1 MKKSVVILIAI
12 IYVASI
18 ALVSFFGLQ
27 YQNFFEI
34 VYTEQIELLGD
45 NIKTN
50 DKGEKYVVILPD
62 EQGNY
67 AYQIQ
72 YRVHPDNAT
81 NSKVDFVFDHE
92 KADKSSI
99 SVDENGVVTF
109 TKKGVVTIEILPQDG
124 SANVSASLTIWA
136 R

>member
-1 MKKSVVILIAI
+1 MKKSVVILITI
-12 IYVASI
+12 IYIASI

-27 YQNFFEI
+27 FKVFNEI
-34 VYTEQIELLGD
+34 IYSNKIEIINEDIQI
-45 NIKTN
+45 NPN
-50 DKGEKYVVILPD
+50 DGKPFAMAQKGEDGVWRYQLKWRVYPD
-62 EQGNY
+62 DVTNNAVTFSY
-67 AYQIQ
+67 
-72 YRVHPDNAT
+72 DNQNNT
-81 NSKVDFVFDHE
+81 V
-92 KADKSSI
+92 

>member
-1 MKKSVVILIAI
+1 MKKSVVILITI
-12 IYVASI
+12 IYIASI

-27 YQNFFEI
+27 FKVFNEI
-34 VYTEQIELLGD
+34 IYSNKIEIINEDIQI
-45 NIKTN
+45 NPN
-50 DKGEKYVVILPD
+50 DGTPYAMAQKGEDGVWRYQLKWRVYPD
-62 EQGNY
+62 DVTNNAVTFSY
-67 AYQIQ
+67 
-72 YRVHPDNAT
+72 DNQNNT
-81 NSKVDFVFDHE
+81 V
-92 KADKSSI
+92 

>member
-1 MKKSVVILIAI
+1 MKKSVVILITI
-12 IYVASI
+12 IYIASI

-27 YQNFFEI
+27 FKVFNEI
-34 VYTEQIELLGD
+34 IYSNKIEIINEDIQI
-45 NIKTN
+45 NPN
-50 DKGEKYVVILPD
+50 DGKPYAMAQKGEDGVWRYQLKWRVYPD
-62 EQGNY
+62 DVTNNAVTFSY
-67 AYQIQ
+67 
-72 YRVHPDNAT
+72 DNQNNT
-81 NSKVDFVFDHE
+81 V
-92 KADKSSI
+92 